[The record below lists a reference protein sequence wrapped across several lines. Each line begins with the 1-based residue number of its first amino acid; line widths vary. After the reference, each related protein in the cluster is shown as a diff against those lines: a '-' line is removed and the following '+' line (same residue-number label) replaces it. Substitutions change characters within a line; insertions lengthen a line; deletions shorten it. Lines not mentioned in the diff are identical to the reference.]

1 MLMSTHAEDLKL
13 RLMTIELL
21 RTAKYKRNITYRELA
36 SKTGLP
42 VTVLSRYAK
51 GHVLPNTARAKQL
64 WRVLTKLV
72 GLEPELRSRIKFD
85 EEGYFDN
92 TEIVGDFNILQQ
104 AANHALASFAG
115 KRVTKIFTAAVDGI
129 PLATMVANALGVNLV
144 IAKRN
149 KEVGVKAFLEETYV
163 LGRDSGVTMTLYI
176 PKEVIKKRDSVLIV
190 DDMIKTGETQ
200 AALVNL
206 VRKAKAEISG
216 IFSLIAV
223 GEEWKRRLKPTS
235 EAPVEVITYVKA
247 PYDTSTHL

>member
-1 MLMSTHAEDLKL
+1 MGMSTHAEELKL

-21 RTAKYKRNITYRELA
+21 RTAKYKRNITYRELS

-64 WRVLTKLV
+64 WKVLTKLV
-72 GLEPELRSRIKFD
+72 GLERELRSRIKFNED
-85 EEGYFDN
+85 GYFDN
-92 TEIVGDFNILQQ
+92 TEIIGDFNILQQ
-104 AANHALASFAG
+104 AANHALSNFAG
-115 KRVTKIFTAAVDGI
+115 KRVTKVLTAAVDGI
-129 PLATMVANALGVNLV
+129 PLGTMVANALGVNLV
-144 IAKRN
+144 IAKRS
-149 KEVGVKAFLEETYV
+149 KEVGVKAFLEETYA
-163 LGRDSGVTMTLYI
+163 LKDSGVTMTLYA
-176 PKEVIKKRDSVLIV
+176 PKDAIKRRDSVMIV

-223 GEEWKRRLKPTS
+223 GDKWNKKLKLREGCPI
-235 EAPVEVITYVKA
+235 EVITYVKT
-247 PYDTSTHL
+247 P

>member
-1 MLMSTHAEDLKL
+1 MMSTHAEDLKL

-92 TEIVGDFNILQQ
+92 TEIIGDFNILQQ
-104 AANHALASFAG
+104 AANHALANFAG
-115 KRVTKIFTAAVDGI
+115 KRVTKVLTAAVDGI

-144 IAKRN
+144 AAKRN
-149 KEVGVKAFLEETYV
+149 KEVGVKVFLEETYI
-163 LGRDSGVTMTLYI
+163 LGKDSGVTMTLYI
-176 PKEVIKKRDSVLIV
+176 PKEAIKKRDSVLVV
-190 DDMIKTGETQ
+190 DDMIKSGDTQ

-216 IFSLIAV
+216 IFSLVAV
-223 GEEWKRRLKPTS
+223 GEEWKRRLKPS
-235 EAPVEVITYVKA
+235 GECPIEVITYVKA
-247 PYDTSTHL
+247 PVEASTRY

>member
-1 MLMSTHAEDLKL
+1 MSTHAEDFKL

-72 GLEPELRSRIKFD
+72 GLEPELRNRIKFD

-206 VRKAKAEISG
+206 VRKAKAEISE

-235 EAPVEVITYVKA
+235 EAPIEVITYVKA
-247 PYDTSTHL
+247 PYGTSTRP

>member
-1 MLMSTHAEDLKL
+1 MFMSTHAEDLKL

-85 EEGYFDN
+85 EDGYFDN

-104 AANHALASFAG
+104 AANHALANFAG
-115 KRVTKIFTAAVDGI
+115 KRVTKVLTAAVDGI
-129 PLATMVANALGVNLV
+129 PLATMVGNALGVNLV
-144 IAKRN
+144 IAKRG

-176 PKEVIKKRDSVLIV
+176 PKEIIKKRDSVLIV

-216 IFSLIAV
+216 IFTLVAV
-223 GEEWKRRLKPTS
+223 GEEWKKRLKSTS
-235 EAPVEVITYVKA
+235 ESPIEVITYVKSPFDSSA
-247 PYDTSTHL
+247 RL